1 MFHLFT
7 PCSFI
12 VRITIL
18 LWPATYFSKEYF
30 SFISALNTQSQLFRG
45 TTCTNSFLSPNGNYS
60 PTSSISL
67 SWSSTIH
74 RFFPRRRPRDNDCL
88 LSRLFLSFFFR
99 MLSDNPLESIG
110 SRAFTIPNNDLLV

>member
-1 MFHLFT
+1 MYHLFT

-12 VRITIL
+12 VRIAIL
-18 LWPATYFSKEYF
+18 LWSVTYFSKEYF
-30 SFISALNTQSQLFRG
+30 SFISALNTQSQLLRG
-45 TTCTNSFLSPNGNYS
+45 TTCTNTFLSPNGNCS

-99 MLSDNPLESIG
+99 MLSDNTLESIG
-110 SRAFTIPNNDLLV
+110 SRAFTIPSNNLLM

>member
-1 MFHLFT
+1 MYHLFT

-12 VRITIL
+12 VRIAIL
-18 LWPATYFSKEYF
+18 LLQVAYFRKEYF
-30 SFISALNTQSQLFRG
+30 SFISAQNTQSQLLRA
-45 TTCTNSFLSPNGNYS
+45 TTCTKSFLSPNGNCS

-99 MLSDNPLESIG
+99 MLSDNTLESIG
-110 SRAFTIPNNDLLV
+110 SRAFTIPNNNLLM